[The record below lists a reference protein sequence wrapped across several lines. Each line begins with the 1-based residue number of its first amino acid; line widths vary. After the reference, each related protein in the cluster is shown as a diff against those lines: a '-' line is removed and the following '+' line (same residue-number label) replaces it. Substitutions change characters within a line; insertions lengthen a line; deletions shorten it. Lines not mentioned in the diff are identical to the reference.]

1 MFGIPSPYMLLGAAV
16 AAIGIYFVGHHNGW
30 AARDREMQ
38 AQIAKMNA
46 LARDKEQ
53 QAQEALND
61 QAKLLVKAK
70 NEVSKKQSTMDR
82 LADTGG
88 LRLPTSSC
96 VSAPAN
102 PGAPSGDSRPDGAE
116 LERATIKA
124 LNAIAADG
132 DRAIVQLR
140 ACVAAYEEV
149 REAINDKR

>member
-1 MFGIPSPYMLLGAAV
+1 MFGIPSPYVLLGAAV
-16 AAIGIYFVGHHNGW
+16 AAIGIYFAGHHNGW

-46 LARDKEQ
+46 VSRDKEQ
-53 QAQEALND
+53 KAQEALNE
-61 QAKLLVKAK
+61 QAKILVKAK
-70 NEVSKKQSTMDR
+70 NEVSKKQSDMDR
-82 LADTGG
+82 LADAGR
-88 LRLPTSSC
+88 LRLPTSC

-102 PGAPSGDSRPDGAE
+102 PGTPARDSRPDGAE
-116 LERATIKA
+116 LERETIKA

-149 REAINDKR
+149 REQINDRR